1 MPTRNP
7 QTDVT
12 PVSFLVAPS
21 SDLLG
26 IILINGFADQCP
38 PSQVGGREFFKKI
51 DRKELC
57 EFQVSKW
64 SSITQFFF
72 RIKKRT
78 AHIVW
83 ERNLH
88 RNHTKG
94 PKSHGPRVYFEIRCM
109 IVDPSLGGWQL
120 EFIDVH
126 FLESIQTWAP
136 ICSPAWQDT
145 VQDWE
150 HFGWADDGRRIAED
164 GLPGDHLRHKIFRWQ
179 FGAQAQGTQAR
190 VRFCKMLGARAN
202 AVREVPGCVV
212 TRWPEAYRSF
222 GHPRQLLFRY
232 IPVWES
238 ASTEFLVDKIHQIP
252 TPSTFELPK
261 FCPLHLHVTNTKL
274 VCEFLSGPAGN
285 STRSSVSSN
294 DKECSTWRSQEVN
307 QGCSTWCSMLSSGR
321 GDPMVSMA
329 GDWLGCSKPQFV
341 QIGKNPSKSPTC
353 RGLGCVAKDLFPQ
366 EMVQKSADPRQVSWR
381 MNCHQRKNTERTTT
395 YFRPL
400 DPGPLPSASWS
411 PCNSA
416 TFASRRWRRFLEL
429 SRKRSPEVCLMC
441 LIVCCFKAVIK
452 LKQI

>member
-26 IILINGFADQCP
+26 YSDQWLRR
-38 PSQVGGREFFKKI
+38 SMSSIASRRQRVFKKI

-150 HFGWADDGRRIAED
+150 HFGWR
-164 GLPGDHLRHKIFRWQ
+164 
-179 FGAQAQGTQAR
+179 
-190 VRFCKMLGARAN
+190 M
-202 AVREVPGCVV
+202 
-212 TRWPEAYRSF
+212 
-222 GHPRQLLFRY
+222 
-232 IPVWES
+232 
-238 ASTEFLVDKIHQIP
+238 
-252 TPSTFELPK
+252 
-261 FCPLHLHVTNTKL
+261 
-274 VCEFLSGPAGN
+274 
-285 STRSSVSSN
+285 
-294 DKECSTWRSQEVN
+294 
-307 QGCSTWCSMLSSGR
+307 
-321 GDPMVSMA
+321 MA
-329 GDWLGCSKPQFV
+329 GG
-341 QIGKNPSKSPTC
+341 
-353 RGLGCVAKDLFPQ
+353 
-366 EMVQKSADPRQVSWR
+366 
-381 MNCHQRKNTERTTT
+381 
-395 YFRPL
+395 
-400 DPGPLPSASWS
+400 
-411 PCNSA
+411 
-416 TFASRRWRRFLEL
+416 
-429 SRKRSPEVCLMC
+429 
-441 LIVCCFKAVIK
+441 
-452 LKQI
+452 